1 MESVVVVSVIVV
13 SVGVGC
19 VPGVATESVL
29 PEVLCVELHPITAT
43 EAAKSTISIFVF
55 IFSRF

>member
-1 MESVVVVSVIVV
+1 MESVVVVSVVEV
-13 SVGVGC
+13 SVGVGR
-19 VPGVATESVL
+19 VLGVETESVF

-43 EAAKSTISIFVF
+43 PAAKSTISIFVF

>member
-1 MESVVVVSVIVV
+1 MVVSVVVVSV
-13 SVGVGC
+13 GVGS
-19 VPGVATESVL
+19 VLGVDTESVF

-43 EAAKSTISIFVF
+43 PAAKSTISIFVF